1 MCFRLLLLFMILRQI
16 TAEDFSGYI
25 NKLRPVR
32 LRRIERGLKT
42 EHVTLPYQGLRP
54 SFFKVMIGD
63 FGKRLKVPVNFV
75 GNFNGMIP
83 YDSILRSPSGCWNVK
98 VREEEDGGL
107 SFWKGWP
114 DFAEAHCLQ
123 EGDFV
128 TMKYIGNSQFVVTL
142 YGNNG
147 CEKVLSPTGSNG
159 VKSIPS
165 RKRKECGETS
175 KGKFTGNGSEYDQHK
190 YHAGDIGRYSLST
203 DKKKCELFKCDS
215 LKRKAAIIEGR
226 TGANQTELFA

>member
-1 MCFRLLLLFMILRQI
+1 
-16 TAEDFSGYI
+16 
-25 NKLRPVR
+25 
-32 LRRIERGLKT
+32 
-42 EHVTLPYQGLRP
+42 
-54 SFFKVMIGD
+54 
-63 FGKRLKVPVNFV
+63 
-75 GNFNGMIP
+75 MIP

-98 VREEEDGGL
+98 VREEKDGGL

-123 EGDFV
+123 AGDFV

-147 CEKVLSPTGSNG
+147 CEKVSSPTGSNG

-175 KGKFTGNGSEYDQHK
+175 KRQFTNSGSGFDQHK
-190 YHAGDIGRYSLST
+190 YHAGDTGGDSLSSG
-203 DKKKCELFKCDS
+203 KKKCELFKCDAR
-215 LKRKAAIIEGR
+215 KRKATVIEGR
-226 TGANQTELFA
+226 TGANQTECSLA